1 MENAKN
7 ITQIIIETINTI
19 LQNLFS
25 SIDNNLYEI
34 LDDIIFINPDI
45 IFDSFF
51 EKILGTNSHN
61 GIILICNSL
70 LFGFILYY
78 SIKYLFSHLSFIKD
92 AYDFAI
98 TRCGDDAVS
107 RFDRYGFSKDFCCK
121 CIVCDLIIWN
131 DLSIYRSI

>member
-1 MENAKN
+1 MKQILKKVRTFAQENELFDPGQKLCAAVSQDAYCVTGIKN
-7 ITQIIIETINTI
+7 
-19 LQNLFS
+19 
-25 SIDNNLYEI
+25 
-34 LDDIIFINPDI
+34 
-45 IFDSFF
+45 
-51 EKILGTNSHN
+51 
-61 GIILICNSL
+61 
-70 LFGFILYY
+70 
-78 SIKYLFSHLSFIKD
+78 